1 MHRVVVIVALALAF
15 AFAFDPL
22 GPGATSECDPIAD
35 PAVRITSEVLTAG
48 E

>member
-1 MHRVVVIVALALAF
+1 MHRVVVIVALAL